1 MTLNHARYPTGLH
14 KTVPILS
21 NLRQGPVNTI
31 TFGSTGSDDFEI
43 HLDDI
48 EIHEDLAATCSKAN
62 YVCRPKLSA
71 SVSWLCDCVNTG
83 RGWAVDADSTAG
95 YARECYNGAGPDA
108 ACNFQ
113 SSGGGSG
120 GYGQIQ
126 DEESEGCRFWVYIKI
141 VTSQ

>member
-1 MTLNHARYPTGLH
+1 MILRYTRTWPQLAQKQTTFAGL
-14 KTVPILS
+14 S
-21 NLRQGPVNTI
+21 CQRQYPGI
-31 TFGSTGSDDFEI
+31 CLAIWLIISDLEAG
-43 HLDDI
+43 H
-48 EIHEDLAATCSKAN
+48 HCCN
-62 YVCRPKLSA
+62 YR
-71 SVSWLCDCVNTG
+71 LCDCVNTG